1 MPGALHMRQ
10 RPRSVMQRA
19 LNFWV
24 PADLHEAVRAFADQN
39 NLSIADVARLALSAF
54 VGRGGVGGRVAT
66 VETRDSIGRAN
77 PTAKKR

>member
-1 MPGALHMRQ
+1 MPGALSMRQ

-54 VGRGGVGGRVAT
+54 VGRGGVGRRVARG
-66 VETRDSIGRAN
+66 EPRDSTRREKS
-77 PTAKKR
+77 TAKKR